1 MTSEFDTELIA
12 TAGEFV
18 NTFGEDIVYRKL
30 GGGSR
35 SIKAVITRRPPE
47 VIDGAPHGTAP
58 KIEIYVVN
66 SAVTGI
72 SSSEVD
78 RGGDMVTIQRLIGET
93 AGDRAIAKILSHDA
107 GMMKLEV
114 N

>member
-1 MTSEFDTELIA
+1 MTNEFDIDMIA
-12 TAGEFV
+12 SAEDFV
-18 NTFGEDIVYRKL
+18 ITFGEDIVYRKW

-35 SIKAVITRRPPE
+35 PIKAIVTRRPPE

-58 KIEIYVVN
+58 KIEIDVVN
-66 SAVTGI
+66 SSTTGI
-72 SSSEVD
+72 SSSEID
-78 RGGDMVTIQRLIGET
+78 RGGDMVTVQRLIGET
-93 AGDRAIAKILSHDA
+93 ANDRAIVKILSQDA